1 MIKWGLIIFNFFCLA
16 RIETKLREDIH
27 HFLTS
32 NIIPLYLPQF
42 NFDLSQTQYRNWPV
56 HALQSELILSSNQQ

>member
-42 NFDLSQTQYRNWPV
+42 NFDLSQTQYRN
-56 HALQSELILSSNQQ
+56 